1 MRRNGIET
9 SDDNS
14 APRPACRAGSPMG
27 EPNSSRARP
36 LRDVAIVTA
45 SVYLGQGAVAP
56 VLPQIA
62 DDFRLSVVTAGFV
75 FSSFALA
82 RLFLNVPFGF
92 LSDRYGRRR
101 MMIAGPLLAGIGLI
115 GSGLSGSFIP
125 LLTMRIVGGAGSAM
139 YMTAAEAYL
148 ADITTSGN
156 RARFIGVN
164 QGALLVGASISPG
177 LAGVL
182 AQWIGWHRALVAMGV
197 ISVSGAVLAV
207 ARLREPDTAT
217 AAARA
222 MSTGTSSALGGMFKR
237 PEFMAVWLI
246 TFATFFT
253 RSGSRNTIL
262 PFVSEIRL
270 DMSPGTLGLV
280 LTGMMV
286 VQGSLIIPASRWAD
300 TYGRRRVI
308 LVGVA
313 VAAIGPMMFAA
324 AEAYPLFLAAAFLL
338 ASGEAIGGPASAAY
352 VADIT
357 PTTSRGLAM
366 GVNRTMGDLGFILG
380 PLVLGYVADTAGFAS
395 AFVANG
401 GLLAAVGI
409 LFYRFARK
417 EAT

>member
-1 MRRNGIET
+1 
-9 SDDNS
+9 
-14 APRPACRAGSPMG
+14 MG
-27 EPNSSRARP
+27 EPTP
-36 LRDVAIVTA
+36 LRANPLRYVAVITA

-62 DDFRLSVVTAGFV
+62 DDFALSVVTAGLV

-101 MMIAGPLLAGIGLI
+101 MMIAGPLLAGVGLI
-115 GSGLSGSFIP
+115 GSGLSGSFFP
-125 LLTMRIVGGAGSAM
+125 LLSMRILGGAGSAM

-148 ADITTSGN
+148 ADITTPGN
-156 RARFIGVN
+156 RARFIGIN
-164 QGALLVGASISPG
+164 QGSLLVGASISPG

-182 AQWIGWHRALVAMGV
+182 AQWIGWHRALVTMGV
-197 ISVSGAVLAV
+197 ISVSGAVLAA
-207 ARLREPDTAT
+207 ARLREPDTDT
-217 AAARA
+217 AATQA
-222 MSTGTSSALGGMFKR
+222 MPTGTSSAFIGMFRR

-246 TFATFFT
+246 TLATFFT
-253 RSGSRNTIL
+253 RSGTRNTIL

-280 LTGMMV
+280 LTGMMI

-308 LVGVA
+308 LLGVA
-313 VAAIGPMMFAA
+313 VAACGPMMFAA
-324 AEAYPLFLAAAFLL
+324 AEAYPLFIVAAFLL
-338 ASGEAIGGPASAAY
+338 ATGEATGGPASAAY

-380 PLVLGYVADTAGFAS
+380 PLVLGYVADTVGFAS
-395 AFVANG
+395 ALVTNG
-401 GLLAAVGI
+401 ALLAAVG
-409 LFYRFARK
+409 LVFFRFARK
-417 EAT
+417 EVVTD

>member
-1 MRRNGIET
+1 
-9 SDDNS
+9 
-14 APRPACRAGSPMG
+14 MG
-27 EPNSSRARP
+27 ESTSPRARP

-62 DDFRLSVVTAGFV
+62 YDFRLSVVTSGLV

-101 MMIAGPLLAGIGLI
+101 LMIAGPLLAGAGLI
-115 GSGLSGSFIP
+115 GSGLAGSAIP
-125 LLTMRIVGGAGSAM
+125 LLAMRIVGGAGSAM

-148 ADITTSGN
+148 ADITTPGN

-177 LAGVL
+177 LAGIL
-182 AQWIGWHRALVAMGV
+182 AQWIGWHSALVAMGV
-197 ISVSGAVLAV
+197 ISVSGAVLAA
-207 ARLREPDTAT
+207 ARLREPGTAP
-217 AAARA
+217 AAAQAKTAR
-222 MSTGTSSALGGMFKR
+222 TSSAVGGMFRR

-270 DMSPGTLGLV
+270 DMSPGTLGLL
-280 LTGMMV
+280 LTAMTI

-300 TYGRRRVI
+300 TYGRRRV
-308 LVGVA
+308 LLAGVA
-313 VAAIGPMMFAA
+313 VATGGPILFAA
-324 AEAYPLFLAAAFLL
+324 AEAYPLFLAAALVL
-338 ASGEAIGGPASAAY
+338 ATGEAIGGPASAAY
-352 VADIT
+352 AADIA
-357 PTTSRGLAM
+357 PKTSRGLAM
-366 GVNRTMGDLGFILG
+366 GVNRTVGDLGFVLG
-380 PLVLGYVADTAGFAS
+380 PLVLGYVADTAGFSS

-401 GLLAAVGI
+401 ALLAAVGI
-409 LFYRFARK
+409 LFFRFASTE
-417 EAT
+417 EAAH

>member
-1 MRRNGIET
+1 
-9 SDDNS
+9 
-14 APRPACRAGSPMG
+14 MG
-27 EPNSSRARP
+27 EPTPTRARP
-36 LRDVAIVTA
+36 LRDVAIITA

-62 DDFRLSVVTAGFV
+62 DDFALSVVTAGLV

-101 MMIAGPLLAGIGLI
+101 MMIAGPLLAGVGLI
-115 GSGLSGSFIP
+115 GSGLSGSFFP
-125 LLTMRIVGGAGSAM
+125 LLAMRILGGAGSAM

-197 ISVSGAVLAV
+197 ISVSGAVLAA
-207 ARLREPDTAT
+207 ARLREPD
-217 AAARA
+217 AAGADTQA
-222 MSTGTSSALGGMFKR
+222 VSAGTSSALGGMFRR

-246 TFATFFT
+246 TLATFFT

-280 LTGMMV
+280 LTGMMI

-313 VAAIGPMMFAA
+313 VAACGPMMFAA
-324 AEAYPLFLAAAFLL
+324 AEAYPLFLAAAFVL

-357 PTTSRGLAM
+357 PRTSRGLAM

-380 PLVLGYVADTAGFAS
+380 PLVLGYVADTSGFAP
-395 AFVANG
+395 ALVVNA
-401 GLLAAVGI
+401 GLLATVGVV
-409 LFYRFARK
+409 FYWFAQ
-417 EAT
+417 EETTTW